1 MKGFTF
7 KFSLFTMVVMLLAAC
22 GPNREQEIQNIEQ
35 HEIELSSIDI
45 SSDDSAAV
53 EMVNLYRQF
62 AANFPDDSLAPAY
75 MQRAAEISI
84 NLGQTDQAIDLLD
97 SIVTLYPA
105 YEDVAGCYFMKGY
118 AYEVAEQIDMAREA
132 YTYFVENYPDHYLAP
147 DTKKM
152 INFLGMT
159 PEDMFDAIMNMAN
172 DEGMTR

>member
-1 MKGFTF
+1 
-7 KFSLFTMVVMLLAAC
+7 
-22 GPNREQEIQNIEQ
+22 
-35 HEIELSSIDI
+35 
-45 SSDDSAAV
+45 
-53 EMVNLYRQF
+53 
-62 AANFPDDSLAPAY
+62 

>member
-1 MKGFTF
+1 MKKTLLIIAA
-7 KFSLFTMVVMLLAAC
+7 SLLMIAC
-22 GPNREQEIQNIEQ
+22 GQDREKEIKNIEQ
-35 HEIELSSIDI
+35 HEIELSTIDI

-53 EMVNLYRQF
+53 EMVALYRKF
-62 AANFPDDSLAPAY
+62 ANDFPDDSLAPAY

-84 NLGQTDQAIDLLD
+84 NLGQTDQAISLLD
-97 SIVTLYPA
+97 SIITLYPS

-118 AYEVAEQIDMAREA
+118 AYEVAEQIDQAREA
-132 YTYFVENYPDHYLAP
+132 YTYFVENYPDHYLAA

-159 PEDMFDAIMNMAN
+159 PEDMFDAIMNLAN

>member
-1 MKGFTF
+1 MKKTLLIIAA
-7 KFSLFTMVVMLLAAC
+7 SLLMIAC
-22 GPNREQEIQNIEQ
+22 GQDREKEIKNIEQ
-35 HEIELSSIDI
+35 HEIELSTIDI

-53 EMVNLYRQF
+53 EMVALYRKF
-62 AANFPDDSLAPAY
+62 ANNFPDDSLAPAY

-84 NLGQTDQAIDLLD
+84 NLGQTDQAISLLD
-97 SIVTLYPA
+97 SIITLYPS

-118 AYEVAEQIDMAREA
+118 AYEVAEQIDQAREA
-132 YTYFVENYPDHYLAP
+132 YTYFVENYPDHYLAA

-159 PEDMFDAIMNMAN
+159 PEDMFDAIMNLAN